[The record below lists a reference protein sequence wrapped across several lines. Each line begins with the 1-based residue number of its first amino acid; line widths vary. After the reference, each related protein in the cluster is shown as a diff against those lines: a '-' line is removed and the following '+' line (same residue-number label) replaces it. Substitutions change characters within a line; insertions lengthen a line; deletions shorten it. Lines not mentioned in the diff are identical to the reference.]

1 MRNLAPKVGV
11 GFSERNLEPGVCSTV
26 PIEREDFEDEKIKPF
41 QGKSLGAWCKNK
53 IMSDI
58 RTKITL

>member
-11 GFSERNLEPGVCSTV
+11 CFSEMNLEPGVCSTV

-41 QGKSLGAWCKNK
+41 QSKSLGAWCKNK
-53 IMSDI
+53 IM
-58 RTKITL
+58 